1 MAFRVGQEVT
11 LINDDGDAWV
21 HINPAAP
28 PFAWKPKFAAVYIV
42 TGVHVNAG
50 LEFLIFDEGLP
61 HCFDAREFRP
71 VVKPTTDISIFTR
84 MLDEARS
91 PELVT

>member
-11 LINDDGDAWV
+11 LKESDRAWGEV
-21 HINPAAP
+21 YGRPVP
-28 PFAWKPKFAAVYIV
+28 GGWLPRMGAVYVV
-42 TGVHVNAG
+42 TRIDLILGTQ
-50 LEFLIFDEGLP
+50 FLTFAEDASGW
-61 HCFDAREFRP
+61 DAREFRP

-84 MLDEARS
+84 MLDQARS